1 MMRSGC
7 LLAQDSPQ
15 CLLNKHNLVSLEDVF
30 LKLCMK
36 QQIDDGDSSIVPSA
50 SNTSVNSNTAQFTSS
65 KQDKNRSFIKF
76 NPPSPQRTLALLHK
90 NLLQIFRNVG

>member
-1 MMRSGC
+1 MMRSGS
-7 LLAQDSPQ
+7 LLAEDPPQ
-15 CLLNKHNLVSLEDVF
+15 CLLDKHNLVSLEDVF

-36 QQIDDGDSSIVPSA
+36 QQVDDGDLSIVPS
-50 SNTSVNSNTAQFTSS
+50 STNNTSTNSNIAQLTTS
-65 KQDKNRSFIKF
+65 KQTENRSIKL

>member
-1 MMRSGC
+1 MMRSGS
-7 LLAQDSPQ
+7 LLAEDPPQ
-15 CLLNKHNLVSLEDVF
+15 CLLDKHNLVSLEDVF

-36 QQIDDGDSSIVPSA
+36 QQVDDGDLSIVPS
-50 SNTSVNSNTAQFTSS
+50 TTTS
-65 KQDKNRSFIKF
+65 KQTENRNFKF